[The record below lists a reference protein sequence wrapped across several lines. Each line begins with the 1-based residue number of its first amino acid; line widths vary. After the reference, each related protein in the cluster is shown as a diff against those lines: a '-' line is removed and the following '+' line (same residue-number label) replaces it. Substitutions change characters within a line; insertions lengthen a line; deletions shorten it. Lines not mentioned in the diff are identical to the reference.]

1 MDLVFTTIRKKN
13 PLDNIKTPSI
23 NNRNFQ
29 SSTTDNIDKE
39 IVMNSLKYGM
49 IQRVMNIKNCSTC
62 GK

>member
-1 MDLVFTTIRKKN
+1 MDLVFTTTRKKV
-13 PLDNIKTPSI
+13 PLDNIKRIPI

-29 SSTTDNIDKE
+29 SSNTDNIDKE

-49 IQRVMNIKNCSTC
+49 IQRVMNNTNCSSC